1 MGIHV
6 ALHHRT
12 TYRYDRPVSLGP
24 QVVRLRPAPHCRS
37 QVLSYSMVVR
47 PEGHFANWQQDPQSN
62 WMARLVFPEKT
73 RLFEVEVDLVVEM
86 AAYNPF
92 DFFLEPYAEKWPFSY
107 EPALAVELEPYM
119 RTLPSTPLFEELL
132 ERVRPKEPLPTS
144 TMLVRT
150 NGLLAE
156 HVAYNVRLEPGLQT
170 PEETLEKR
178 SGSCRDT
185 GWLLV
190 QLLRRLGFAA
200 RFASGYLIQLVADEV
215 PLEGPKGPSADF
227 CDLHAWCEVY
237 LPGAGWIGLD
247 PTSGLLAGEG
257 HLPLACTAEPSLAAP
272 VSGLLDPCE
281 TEFEHEMHVTRV
293 LETPRVT
300 KPYSEDEWQSVLA
313 LGERVDSVLAER
325 DVRLTMGGEPTFVS
339 IDDPDG
345 AEWNTAALGPNKRK
359 LAQDLFFRMKERAAP
374 GGLVHFGQ
382 GKWYPGEPLPRWSM
396 SLFFRHDGVPLWKN
410 ASLVAVEGKTSG
422 ADVPLASSLVTAI
435 AEELS
440 LVARHAFAAYED
452 VAFYLVR
459 ERKLPVNVAPE
470 DPRLADPLEREKM
483 RRLFTGALGK
493 PVGYALPVA
502 KISGFWNTGPWHF
515 RGGTC
520 SLVPGDSP
528 IGLRLP
534 LDSLPWVRPADLE
547 PEGPADPSRPTE
559 PLATDA
565 ELREKAKAPGKEA
578 SSRVPAIG
586 ESATGTVRSALCV
599 EPRDGILRV
608 FLPPTD
614 TLDDYVE
621 LVAAVERAAE
631 RLTTPVTI
639 EGYTPPRDP
648 RLGVLSVTP
657 DPGVIEVN
665 VAPSK
670 SWKELVASTVDLYA
684 DARASRLGTEKF
696 MLDGRHAGTGG
707 GNHVVLGA
715 AEPQDSPFLRKP
727 ELLASIIAYF
737 HQHPSLSY
745 LFSGMFIGP
754 TSQAPRLDE
763 ARNDALFEMEIA
775 FREVARAR
783 DGAEAPPPWIVDRI
797 FRDLLTDVTGNTH
810 RAELCID
817 KLYSPDGSAG
827 RLGLLEMRA
836 FEMPPHAR
844 MSLTQMLLLRA
855 LVAWLWKEPFLPER
869 LTRWGTELHDRFML
883 PHFVWQDFE
892 DVLDD
897 LARAGFSLQK
907 SWFLPHFEF
916 RFPTI
921 GAFEAKGAKVEL
933 RAALEPWHVM
943 GEDATAGG
951 TARYVDSS
959 LERVE
964 VKVEGLA
971 PDRFVV
977 TCNGVTVPLRGTGHV
992 GEHVAGVRFRAWQP
1006 PRCLHPLIG
1015 VHAPLV
1021 FDLVDTWNARSL
1033 GGCIMHVA
1041 HPGGRNYDTRPL
1053 NALEA
1058 EGRRRGRFSR
1068 LAHLP
1073 GRVEAVPFAPS
1084 QDFPF
1089 TLDLR
1094 RVRTTA

>member
-1 MGIHV
+1 M
-6 ALHHRT
+6 
-12 TYRYDRPVSLGP
+12 
-24 QVVRLRPAPHCRS
+24 
-37 QVLSYSMVVR
+37 
-47 PEGHFANWQQDPQSN
+47 
-62 WMARLVFPEKT
+62 
-73 RLFEVEVDLVVEM
+73 
-86 AAYNPF
+86 
-92 DFFLEPYAEKWPFSY
+92 
-107 EPALAVELEPYM
+107 
-119 RTLPSTPLFEELL
+119 
-132 ERVRPKEPLPTS
+132 
-144 TMLVRT
+144 
-150 NGLLAE
+150 
-156 HVAYNVRLEPGLQT
+156 
-170 PEETLEKR
+170 
-178 SGSCRDT
+178 
-185 GWLLV
+185 
-190 QLLRRLGFAA
+190 
-200 RFASGYLIQLVADEV
+200 
-215 PLEGPKGPSADF
+215 
-227 CDLHAWCEVY
+227 
-237 LPGAGWIGLD
+237 
-247 PTSGLLAGEG
+247 
-257 HLPLACTAEPSLAAP
+257 
-272 VSGLLDPCE
+272 
-281 TEFEHEMHVTRV
+281 
-293 LETPRVT
+293 
-300 KPYSEDEWQSVLA
+300 
-313 LGERVDSVLAER
+313 
-325 DVRLTMGGEPTFVS
+325 
-339 IDDPDG
+339 
-345 AEWNTAALGPNKRK
+345 
-359 LAQDLFFRMKERAAP
+359 
-374 GGLVHFGQ
+374 
-382 GKWYPGEPLPRWSM
+382 
-396 SLFFRHDGVPLWKN
+396 
-410 ASLVAVEGKTSG
+410 
-422 ADVPLASSLVTAI
+422 
-435 AEELS
+435 
-440 LVARHAFAAYED
+440 
-452 VAFYLVR
+452 
-459 ERKLPVNVAPE
+459 
-470 DPRLADPLEREKM
+470 
-483 RRLFTGALGK
+483 
-493 PVGYALPVA
+493 
-502 KISGFWNTGPWHF
+502 
-515 RGGTC
+515 
-520 SLVPGDSP
+520 
-528 IGLRLP
+528 
-534 LDSLPWVRPADLE
+534 RPADLE
-547 PEGPADPSRPTE
+547 PEGPADPSRPKE
-559 PLATDA
+559 RLATDA
-565 ELREKAKAPGKEA
+565 ELREKAKTPGKEA
-578 SSRVPAIG
+578 SPRVPAIG
-586 ESATGTVRSALCV
+586 ESATSTVRSALCV

-631 RLTTPVTI
+631 RLATPVTV

-657 DPGVIEVN
+657 DPGVVEVN
-665 VAPSK
+665 VTPSQ

-783 DGAEAPPPWIVDRI
+783 DGGEPPPPWIVDRI

-897 LARAGFSLQK
+897 LARAGFSFQK

-916 RFPTI
+916 RFPVI
-921 GAFEAKGAKVEL
+921 GELLAKGAKVEL
-933 RAALEPWHVM
+933 RTALEPWHVM

-964 VKVEGLA
+964 VKATGLS

-977 TCNGVTVPLRGTGHV
+977 TCNGVTVPLRSTGRV